1 MNRRTLITASTFAL
15 AAPACAPLTA
25 FDDVTP
31 KDPGVRRLARAAYA
45 PGPRGGVDVYGPAA
59 RKEAARDRLPVVVF
73 FYGGSWK
80 SGRRQDYE
88 FAGSALAALGC
99 IAMVPDYRLVPDVRF
114 PAFLADC
121 AAATAWAMAHAQDFG
136 GDPDRV
142 VLCGHS
148 AGAYNAL
155 MTALDPRYLAAAG
168 ADRARLRGAVG
179 LAGPYDFYPFDVDAT
194 RDAFGQA
201 PDPTATQ
208 PINFVAP
215 GAPPTLL
222 LTGLDDETVRPRNT
236 RALAAKLQAA
246 GCDVA
251 TREYP
256 KVDHADIL
264 LALSRP
270 LRGRAPVLDDL
281 GAFVRRVAAPRPA

>member
-1 MNRRTLITASTFAL
+1 MHRRSLLAAAAL
-15 AAPACAPLTA
+15 AAPACAPLEA
-25 FDDVTP
+25 FDTLVP
-31 KDPGVRRLARAAYA
+31 KDDGAEKRTAAYA
-45 PGPRGGVDVYGPAA
+45 EGARGGLDVYAPGGA
-59 RKEAARDRLPVVVF
+59 RTAPVIVF

-88 FAGSALAALGC
+88 FAGRALAALGC
-99 IAMVPDYRLVPDVRF
+99 VVMIPDYRLVPDVRF

-236 RALAAKLQAA
+236 RALAAKLEAA

-256 KVDHADIL
+256 KVDHVDIL

-270 LRGRAPVLDDL
+270 LRGRAPVRDDL
-281 GAFVRRVAAPRPA
+281 GAFVRRVAGASPA